1 MKITRR
7 QLRKI
12 IKETMVGFP
21 DKAPFDA
28 GGALKSAKKKITKE
42 PVTKDM
48 FSDDKDYDAKRQAYS
63 LGALTAD
70 LTDDEQLAADMASDV
85 ITHKSFDVPGP
96 DYDIDSTQLDPDQ
109 RFFAPE
115 DHEPIEQPLQGTVN
129 QIIPELQI
137 SKYSTNPRLKQD
149 TTTYHTPDKKYKI
162 LMSFREEFVDEEE
175 PQFSEPSS
183 YGIEVRKYNPKSKQY
198 EIGSPSFPGP
208 YNSNYRDGTKAFF
221 TLTSGTT
228 SFISELKR
236 LKKYLQDLGS
246 L

>member
-42 PVTKDM
+42 PVIKDM
-48 FSDDKDYDAKRQAYS
+48 FSDDDDYDAKRQAYS

-70 LTDDEQLAADMASDV
+70 LTDDEELAVDMASEVDNDEE
-85 ITHKSFDVPGP
+85 F
-96 DYDIDSTQLDPDQ
+96 DPDQ

-137 SKYSTNPRLKQD
+137 TKHSSNPRLKQD

-208 YNSNYRDGTKAFF
+208 SNSNFRDGTKAFF
-221 TLTSGTT
+221 TSTYGTT
-228 SFISELKR
+228 RFIAALKR

>member
-1 MKITRR
+1 MKITRS

-21 DKAPFDA
+21 GKAPFDA
-28 GGALKSAKKKITKE
+28 SAALKSAKKKISKE
-42 PVTKDM
+42 PMIKDM
-48 FSDDKDYDAKRQAYS
+48 LSDDENYDAKRQAYS
-63 LGALTAD
+63 LGALATD
-70 LTDDEQLAADMASDV
+70 LTDDEELAAEMASDV
-85 ITHKSFDVPGP
+85 NADEDF
-96 DYDIDSTQLDPDQ
+96 DPDK
-109 RFFAPE
+109 RFYDPSE
-115 DHEPIEQPLQGTVN
+115 DEAIEQSLQGIVN
-129 QIIPELQI
+129 QIIPKLQI
-137 SKYSTNPRLKQD
+137 SRHSRNPRIKQD
-149 TTTYHTPDKKYKI
+149 TTTYYTPDKKYKI

-208 YNSNYRDGTKAFF
+208 SNSNFRDGTKAFF
-221 TLTSGTT
+221 TSTSGTT
-228 SFISELKR
+228 RFESELKR